1 MNIFFSPISKI
12 SYNNHECASYMAAR
26 LPANYAV
33 LSRVM
38 NEVRISAMMVISFF
52 EIFFLTQTDSQ

>member
-52 EIFFLTQTDSQ
+52 EIFFF